1 MSIAKVES
9 LIKQTVAGQSSIRSI
24 AAYLCEI
31 KNAYLGNLEK
41 LNSSTK
47 LIDPGTDTLNPALN
61 KFKADI
67 ATASQE
73 FQKKIKEIDK
83 NVISKFV
90 SYVDTYESKCESLIK
105 AIYTSTKEANTK
117 KLDVTSAKE
126 KYTAIVNKIRA
137 FKKLNTG
144 QGADKMEAEAI
155 KCEAEYSKKVGEYNK
170 YVASKKDKFNEQYI
184 VLCNL
189 NEQRRDNIIKSVR
202 EAINTIQ
209 AGYAHIQNIYS
220 VCMLRRNSSIRLH
233 RLKAKLHKQR
243 YQIVWTVCLRKLC
256 LFHSHFNQTLP

>member
-1 MSIAKVES
+1 MSLAKVES

-31 KNAYLGNLEK
+31 KSAYLGNLEK

-47 LIDPGTDTLNPALN
+47 LIDTGTDTLNPALN

-90 SYVDTYESKCESLIK
+90 NYVDTYENKCESLIK
-105 AIYTSTKEANTK
+105 VIYTSTKEANTK
-117 KLDVTSAKE
+117 KFDVTSAKE
-126 KYTAIVNKIRA
+126 KYVAMVNKIRA

-144 QGADKMEAEAI
+144 QGVDKMEAEAI
-155 KCEAEYSKKVGEYNK
+155 KCEADYSKKVGEYNK
-170 YVASKKDKFNEQYI
+170 YVAAKKEKFNEQYMA
-184 VLCNL
+184 LSSL
-189 NEQRRDNIIKSVR
+189 NEQRRENIIKSIR

-209 AGYAHIQNIYS
+209 AGYTHIQGIYS
-220 VCMLRRNSSIRLH
+220 VCELH
-233 RLKAKLHKQR
+233 R
-243 YQIVWTVCLRKLC
+243 
-256 LFHSHFNQTLP
+256 SS